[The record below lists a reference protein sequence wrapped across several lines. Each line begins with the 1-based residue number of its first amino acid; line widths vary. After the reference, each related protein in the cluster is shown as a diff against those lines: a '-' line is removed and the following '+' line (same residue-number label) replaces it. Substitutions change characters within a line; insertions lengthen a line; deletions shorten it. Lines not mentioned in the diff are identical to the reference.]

1 MSNYARRVDNTHA
14 EIRDTL
20 RVSGYN
26 VTDLSSVGKGI
37 PDLMVVSKAGVTV
50 MLEVK
55 SSQTCKL
62 TERELEFANHYSH
75 PLHIVWTV
83 EMALRYM
90 EGYDA

>member
-1 MSNYARRVDNTHA
+1 
-14 EIRDTL
+14 
-20 RVSGYN
+20 
-26 VTDLSSVGKGI
+26 
-37 PDLMVVSKAGVTV
+37 

-62 TERELEFANHYSH
+62 TEREREFANHYSH

-90 EGYDA
+90 DGYDA